1 MGFRTMKQDLF
12 TIKALQSKGY
22 DMNEILAMTDEELEA
37 LPIST
42 KLIEGAKLYKLRG
55 GKTAESIAE
64 DIADLMM
71 REESAP
77 IKEEVIEDY
86 KAVPLSELEGVMA
99 VPLDSDE
106 GQRILAS
113 REEIL
118 SGESSETIEEEV
130 QEVEI
135 IRSESNHDDIQI
147 IKESL
152 QRKEAKSFQPF
163 IKHLKAEVPEAILD
177 SVDSTL
183 VAELIET
190 RIAEVKAAQE
200 KTK

>member
-86 KAVPLSELEGVMA
+86 KAVPLSELEGVIA

>member
-1 MGFRTMKQDLF
+1 MKQDLF

-22 DMNEILAMTDEELEA
+22 DMNEILSMTDEEIDA

-55 GKTAESIAE
+55 GKSAESIAE
-64 DIADLMM
+64 DIADMMM
-71 REESAP
+71 REESEP
-77 IKEEVIEDY
+77 VKEEIIEDY
-86 KAVPLSELEGVMA
+86 KAVPLSDLEGVMA
-99 VPLDSDE
+99 VPLNSEE

-113 REEIL
+113 REEVL
-118 SGESSETIEEEV
+118 AGESSEANEEVQEV

-135 IRSESNHDDIQI
+135 IRTESNHDDIQI

-183 VAELIET
+183 VAELIEA